1 MRPTAAARSFA
12 SRLWR
17 SAAICGLH
25 LPLTIVYPVIVLVL
39 FVLSIALLPLFLLGL
54 PLLGVTFAV
63 MRAFASAERGRMRGV
78 LGVSVEAPTR
88 RRRAGGA
95 EFSTTC
101 APLRPGGNS
110 VTS

>member
-1 MRPTAAARSFA
+1 MRGAGMRPTTAARSFA

-17 SAAICGLH
+17 SAAVCGLH
-25 LPLTIVYPVIVLVL
+25 LPVTIVYPVIILVL

-78 LGVSVEAPTR
+78 LGLPVEAPTR
-88 RRRAGGA
+88 RPVGWWRGI
-95 EFSTTC
+95 FTD
-101 APLRPGGNS
+101 LRSG
-110 VTS
+110 